1 LIPPVAHDRNGQQ
14 IDDEFGREIENAAR
28 IASSRAILWLV
39 ERSDARAH
47 VALLPIPDLKSVM
60 FDRSSL
66 EIDDDDKFICI
77 PVPLYGCIPIRD
89 PFQTEDEARISMS
102 VNNSSMGA
110 SSRDF
115 EKGSVFNFPNSWPGS
130 SPNEPLDVY
139 AGKPDATTRGTTFN
153 FTGAAWVH
161 AEDAD
166 DDSANDALIADHL
179 MVGIATPGGS
189 LDKQSS
195 QIVNKDIGNRAP
207 DVPFLWEFT
216 DTGFLGQK
224 VD

>member
-1 LIPPVAHDRNGQQ
+1 MP
-14 IDDEFGREIENAAR
+14 
-28 IASSRAILWLV
+28 WYT
-39 ERSDARAH
+39 
-47 VALLPIPDLKSVM
+47 DLKSVL
-60 FDRSSL
+60 FRSIRAL

-216 DTGFLGQK
+216 DTGFLGAK
-224 VD
+224 VDYELEGRILRDP